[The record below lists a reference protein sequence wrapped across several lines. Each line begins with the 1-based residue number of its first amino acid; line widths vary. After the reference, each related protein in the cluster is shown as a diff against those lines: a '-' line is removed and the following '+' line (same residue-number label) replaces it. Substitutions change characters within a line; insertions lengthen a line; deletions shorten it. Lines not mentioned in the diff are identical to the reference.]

1 MKRTEL
7 VIGFSC
13 IKSSASM
20 MYLIKMQGD
29 VVEKIRAAKCIECKN
44 SDI

>member
-1 MKRTEL
+1 MKRTEF
-7 VIGFSC
+7 VIGFSS

-20 MYLIKMQGD
+20 MYLIKMQG
-29 VVEKIRAAKCIECKN
+29 VIGEKIIAKCTECKN

>member
-1 MKRTEL
+1 MKHTEL
-7 VIGFSC
+7 VIGFSS

-29 VVEKIRAAKCIECKN
+29 IGEKNQGSKVH
-44 SDI
+44 